1 MQPQQQA
8 HHHHQGAEQQ
18 RPQATGQIFKGNW
31 MPIHGAQAL
40 LIRQLLRCPCR
51 VLREN

>member
-1 MQPQQQA
+1 
-8 HHHHQGAEQQ
+8 
-18 RPQATGQIFKGNW
+18 